1 METREAVAERIRE
14 ICEEKGITRYKLAAL
29 SGVPHTTLT
38 SILNGTSKNPGIVTI
53 KKLCDALGVTL
64 AQFFKSELFNK

>member
-1 METREAVAERIRE
+1 METREAVAKRIRE
-14 ICEEKGITRYKLAAL
+14 ICEEKGMTRYKLAAL